1 MVYQILFFHLS
12 RCFRAAARAFTLIF
26 FAIVSSRDVVLR
38 GLPHLQVGHSPP
50 LFEEASWSN
59 SLRSLICIH
68 INGSI
73 R

>member
-1 MVYQILFFHLS
+1 LS
-12 RCFRAAARAFTLIF
+12 RCFRATARAFTLIF

-50 LFEEASWSN
+50 LFEEASSPN
-59 SLRSLICIH
+59 SVSSRISFH
-68 INGSI
+68 INASI